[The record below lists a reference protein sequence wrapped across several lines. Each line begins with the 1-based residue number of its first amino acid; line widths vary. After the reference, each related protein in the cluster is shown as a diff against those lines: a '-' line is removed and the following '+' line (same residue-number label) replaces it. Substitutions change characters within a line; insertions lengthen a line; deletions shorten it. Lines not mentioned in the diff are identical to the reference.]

1 MKENMNKE
9 IVVEEMEKK
18 ESKIKAF
25 ATKAKEA
32 VKRNWKPFIGG
43 AAVASLAALAL
54 ASRKLKEENDSYD
67 PVIENEIDAWRS
79 NQVIESDNNSQEV
92 ESE

>member
-1 MKENMNKE
+1 MKEQMKE
-9 IVVEEMEKK
+9 IVVEETGNKG
-18 ESKIKAF
+18 SKLKVF

-32 VKRNWKPFIGG
+32 VKRNWKPFLGG

-54 ASRKLKEENDSYD
+54 ASRKHGEEDLSD
-67 PVIENEIDAWRS
+67 PVIENELDVFNHQIKS
-79 NQVIESDNNSQEV
+79 NDSQEA

>member
-18 ESKIKAF
+18 ESKVKVYA
-25 ATKAKEA
+25 AKTWSA
-32 VKRNWKPFIGG
+32 VKRNWKPFLGG

-54 ASRKLKEENDSYD
+54 ASRKHGEEDLSD
-67 PVIENEIDAWRS
+67 PVLENEIDCWHS
-79 NQVIESDNNSQEV
+79 QESDNNSQEV

>member
-9 IVVEEMEKK
+9 IVVEETGKK
-18 ESKIKAF
+18 ESKIKMYA
-25 ATKAKEA
+25 AKTWSA
-32 VKRNWKPFIGG
+32 VKHNWKPFIGG

-54 ASRKLKEENDSYD
+54 ASRKHGEEDLSD
-67 PVIENEIDAWRS
+67 PVIENELDVFNHQIK
-79 NQVIESDNNSQEV
+79 SDGSQEV

>member
-1 MKENMNKE
+1 MTKNKE
-9 IVVEEMEKK
+9 IIVENKQEVK

-25 ATKAKEA
+25 VTKAKEA
-32 VKRNWKPFIGG
+32 VKRNWKPFVGG

-54 ASRKLKEENDSYD
+54 ASRKLKEENDEFD
-67 PVIENEIDAWRS
+67 PVVQNEIDCWNS
-79 NQVIESDNNSQEV
+79 QESDNNSQEV

>member
-1 MKENMNKE
+1 MKEQMKE
-9 IVVEEMEKK
+9 IVVEETGKK
-18 ESKIKAF
+18 ESKLKVF

-32 VKRNWKPFIGG
+32 VKRNWKPFVGG

-54 ASRKLKEENDSYD
+54 ASRKFREEDQCD
-67 PVIENEIDAWRS
+67 PVIENEIDLWNS
-79 NQVIESDNNSQEV
+79 QIESNDSQEA

>member
-1 MKENMNKE
+1 MKEQMKE
-9 IVVEEMEKK
+9 IVVEETGKK
-18 ESKIKAF
+18 GSKLKVF

-32 VKRNWKPFIGG
+32 VKRNWKPFLGG

-54 ASRKLKEENDSYD
+54 ASRKYKDEDLSD
-67 PVIENEIDAWRS
+67 PTIENEIDRWNS
-79 NQVIESDNNSQEV
+79 QIESNDSQEA

>member
-9 IVVEEMEKK
+9 IVVEETGK
-18 ESKIKAF
+18 ESKFKVFVA
-25 ATKAKEA
+25 KAKDT
-32 VKRNWKPFIGG
+32 VKHNWKPFIGG

-54 ASRKLKEENDSYD
+54 ASRKFRDEDPCD
-67 PVIENEIDAWRS
+67 PVIENEIDRWNS
-79 NQVIESDNNSQEV
+79 QIESDDSQEA

>member
-9 IVVEEMEKK
+9 IVVEEKGK

-32 VKRNWKPFIGG
+32 VKRNWKPFVGG

-54 ASRKLKEENDSYD
+54 ASRKLKEENDEFD
-67 PVIENEIDAWRS
+67 PVVQNEIDAW
-79 NQVIESDNNSQEV
+79 NNHQIKSDDSQEV

>member
-1 MKENMNKE
+1 MEKNKE
-9 IVVEEMEKK
+9 IIVKNKQEVK

-25 ATKAKEA
+25 ATKAKA
-32 VKRNWKPFIGG
+32 TVKRNWKPFIGG

-54 ASRKLKEENDSYD
+54 ASRKLKEENDEFD
-67 PVIENEIDAWRS
+67 PVVQNEIDCWS
-79 NQVIESDNNSQEV
+79 SKMESDNNSQEV

>member
-9 IVVEEMEKK
+9 IVVEETGKK
-18 ESKIKAF
+18 ESKLKVF

-32 VKRNWKPFIGG
+32 VKRNWKPFVGG
-43 AAVASLAALAL
+43 AAVASLAAIAL
-54 ASRKLKEENDSYD
+54 ASRKYKDEDQCD
-67 PVIENEIDAWRS
+67 PVIENEIDRWNS
-79 NQVIESDNNSQEV
+79 QLETNDSQEV

>member
-1 MKENMNKE
+1 MEKNKE
-9 IVVEEMEKK
+9 IIVENKQEVK

-25 ATKAKEA
+25 ATKAKET

-54 ASRKLKEENDSYD
+54 ASRKLKEENDEFD
-67 PVIENEIDAWRS
+67 PVVQNEIDCWS
-79 NQVIESDNNSQEV
+79 SKMESDNNSQEV

>member
-1 MKENMNKE
+1 MKEQMKE
-9 IVVEEMEKK
+9 IVVEETGKK
-18 ESKIKAF
+18 ESKLKVF

-32 VKRNWKPFIGG
+32 VKRNWKPFLGG

-54 ASRKLKEENDSYD
+54 ASRKHGEEDLSD
-67 PVIENEIDAWRS
+67 PVIENELDVF
-79 NQVIESDNNSQEV
+79 NHQIESNDSQEA

>member
-1 MKENMNKE
+1 MKEQMKE
-9 IVVEEMEKK
+9 IVVEETGKK
-18 ESKIKAF
+18 GSKLKVF

-32 VKRNWKPFIGG
+32 VKRNWKPFVGG

-54 ASRKLKEENDSYD
+54 ASRKYKDEDQCD
-67 PVIENEIDAWRS
+67 PVIENEIDLWNS
-79 NQVIESDNNSQEV
+79 QIESNDSQEE

>member
-9 IVVEEMEKK
+9 IVVEETGKK
-18 ESKIKAF
+18 ESKLKVF

-32 VKRNWKPFIGG
+32 VKRNWKPFVGG

-54 ASRKLKEENDSYD
+54 ASRKYKDEDQCD
-67 PVIENEIDAWRS
+67 PVIENEMDLWNS
-79 NQVIESDNNSQEV
+79 KLETNDSQEA

>member
-1 MKENMNKE
+1 MKENKE
-9 IVVEEMEKK
+9 IIVEENTEK
-18 ESKIKAF
+18 ESKVKVYAAKAWS
-25 ATKAKEA
+25 A

-54 ASRKLKEENDSYD
+54 ASRKHGTEELSD
-67 PVIENEIDAWRS
+67 PVIENEIDMF
-79 NQVIESDNNSQEV
+79 NHQIESNDSREV

>member
-9 IVVEEMEKK
+9 IVVEETGKK
-18 ESKIKAF
+18 ESKLKVF
-25 ATKAKEA
+25 ATKAKDT
-32 VKRNWKPFIGG
+32 VKRNWKPFVGG

-54 ASRKLKEENDSYD
+54 ASRKYKDEDQCD
-67 PVIENEIDAWRS
+67 PVIENEIDMF
-79 NQVIESDNNSQEV
+79 NHQIESNDSQEA